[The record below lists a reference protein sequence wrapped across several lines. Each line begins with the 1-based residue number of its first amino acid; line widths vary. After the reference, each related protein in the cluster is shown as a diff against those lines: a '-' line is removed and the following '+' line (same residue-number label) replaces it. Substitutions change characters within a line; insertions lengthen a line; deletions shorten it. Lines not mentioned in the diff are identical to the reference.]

1 MTSYKNIKT
10 SLIEDVEDDDSDS
23 SIEVE
28 EAEEEVNGEGDS
40 DSSINGESID
50 EEDDDGSG
58 SAEEGGH
65 SEEDPN
71 ENTGWADS
79 LAKILKTNKPK
90 GKRSLVLSR
99 AKKISDIKKA
109 KIAEKDAFEV
119 IGDGE
124 IKEEKPEID
133 GLKLLIPGEE
143 EEDSKDNI
151 KRRENLP
158 NFRVKPTVL
167 EKEREKILSKT
178 ATRGVVQLFNA
189 VRNQQKDIERKMS
202 DAGPLERKKDKVMK
216 SLDKTKFL
224 DKLMGQSKSDNVNQS
239 ESLKRETKK
248 EAKKEESSTWN
259 VFREDFMMG
268 AKLKD
273 WDKKE
278 KKNEEEEMSSL
289 SDSE

>member
-1 MTSYKNIKT
+1 MI
-10 SLIEDVEDDDSDS
+10 IDVEDDDSDS

-40 DSSINGESID
+40 NSSINGESID
-50 EEDDDGSG
+50 EEDDDE
-58 SAEEGGH
+58 SAEEGGD

-71 ENTGWADS
+71 ENVGWADS

-124 IKEEKPEID
+124 IKEEKPDID

-151 KRRENLP
+151 KVRY
-158 NFRVKPTVL
+158 TVP
-167 EKEREKILSKT
+167 
-178 ATRGVVQLFNA
+178 FNA
-189 VRNQQKDIERKMS
+189 
-202 DAGPLERKKDKVMK
+202 
-216 SLDKTKFL
+216 
-224 DKLMGQSKSDNVNQS
+224 
-239 ESLKRETKK
+239 
-248 EAKKEESSTWN
+248 
-259 VFREDFMMG
+259 
-268 AKLKD
+268 
-273 WDKKE
+273 
-278 KKNEEEEMSSL
+278 
-289 SDSE
+289 